1 MSIAARGRVR
11 RTRWGEIAERDLPPL
26 HWWALMVRVSKVRPG
41 SIAEELEIVPGTELL
56 SVNGRELRDFLDWEF
71 LAADEELLLE
81 ARLPSGED
89 VVYEIERPEGE
100 AIGVELAPPTV
111 RRCANRCEF
120 CFIEGL
126 PQGLRKNLYVRDD
139 DYRLSF
145 AYGNFATL
153 SNVKERD
160 IERILEYRLSPLYVS
175 VHATPWEA
183 RKVLLN
189 NPRVPDI
196 VAQLTR
202 LADGGIQ
209 FHCQMVIVPG
219 LNDGT
224 VLEQSLTD
232 LWSLG
237 DAVLSVAIVPVG
249 LTQFS
254 HLYTGAPMD
263 AGRASTLLAVT
274 DRWSA
279 RARLERGGPWV
290 FGSDELYLLAGRPLP
305 SAEHY
310 GDFAQIEN
318 GVGAVTSLRD
328 RVRAGLTALPDLT
341 GRRIGVVTGV
351 SMAPLMPELLNQL
364 ANASGAAFE
373 LIRVENSLFGPTTT
387 TAGLLVGA
395 DMRRAL
401 ADRHDLDLALIPAES
416 INEDGVFLDEDS
428 FIAVREAMPMP
439 VYPSYDFID
448 VLSAEEGAPRAR
460 TRKDH
465 VAA

>member
-1 MSIAARGRVR
+1 MPVATAGFRH
-11 RTRWGEIAERDLPPL
+11 T
-26 HWWALMVRVSKVRPG
+26 MVRVSKVRAG
-41 SIAEELEIVPGTELL
+41 SIAEELEIIPGTELL
-56 SVNGRELRDFLDWEF
+56 TVNGRELRDFLDWEF
-71 LAADEELLLE
+71 LAADDELVLE
-81 ARLPSGED
+81 ARLPTGEE

-160 IERILEYRLSPLYVS
+160 IERILEYRLSPLYIS

-183 RKVLLN
+183 RKILLN

-196 VAQLTR
+196 VAQLSR
-202 LADGGIQ
+202 LAGGGIQ
-209 FHCQMVIVPG
+209 FHCQIVVVPG
-219 LNDGT
+219 LNDGE
-224 VLEQSLTD
+224 VLEQSLAD
-232 LWSLG
+232 LWSFG

-254 HLYTGAPMD
+254 HLYTGKSMD
-263 AGRASTLLAVT
+263 AACARGLLQVT
-274 DRWSA
+274 EGWAA
-279 RARLERGGPWV
+279 RARAERGATWV
-290 FGSDELYLLAGRPLP
+290 FGSDELYLLAGQELP
-305 SAEHY
+305 DESHY

-318 GVGAVTSLRD
+318 GVGAVTSLRR
-328 RVRAGLTALPDLT
+328 RVRAGLPALPRLD

-351 SMAPLMPELLNQL
+351 SMGPLMPELLDRL
-364 ANASGAAFE
+364 RGATGARFE
-373 LIRVENSLFGPTTT
+373 LIVVENSLFGPTTT

-401 ADRHDLDLALIPAES
+401 AGRYDLDLALIPAES
-416 INEDGVFLDEDS
+416 INDDGVFLDDES
-428 FIAVREAMPMP
+428 FLAVRESLPMP
-439 VYPSYDFID
+439 VYPSYDFVD
-448 VLSAEEGAPRAR
+448 VLGHERGAGRAR
-460 TRKDH
+460 TRDDD
-465 VAA
+465 AAA

>member
-1 MSIAARGRVR
+1 
-11 RTRWGEIAERDLPPL
+11 
-26 HWWALMVRVSKVRPG
+26 MVRVSKVRAG
-41 SIAEELEIVPGTELL
+41 SIADELEIVPGTELL

-71 LAADEELLLE
+71 LAADDELLLE
-81 ARLPSGED
+81 ARLPSGEA

-100 AIGVELAPPTV
+100 AIGVELVPPTV

-126 PQGLRKNLYVRDD
+126 PAGLRKNLYVRDD

-153 SNVKERD
+153 SNVKDRD

-183 RKVLLN
+183 RKILLN

-202 LADGGIQ
+202 LAEGGIQ
-209 FHCQMVIVPG
+209 FHGQMVIVPG
-219 LNDGT
+219 LNDGA

-254 HLYTGAPMD
+254 HLYTGTPMD
-263 AGRASTLLAVT
+263 AAKAAVLLDVT
-274 DRWSA
+274 HRWSA
-279 RARLERGGPWV
+279 RAQRERGENWV

-305 SAEHY
+305 DAEHY

-318 GVGAVTSLRD
+318 GVGAVTSLRQ
-328 RVRAGLTALPDLT
+328 RVRRGLTSLPRLD

-351 SMAPLMPELLNQL
+351 SMAPLMPELLDQL
-364 ANASGAAFE
+364 RQTTGAEFD

-395 DMRRAL
+395 DIRRAL
-401 ADRHDLDLALIPAES
+401 ADRADLDLALIPAET
-416 INEDGVFLDEDS
+416 INEDGIFLDDES

-448 VLSAEEGAPRAR
+448 VLSGEREARPVR
-460 TRKDH
+460 TREGD
-465 VAA
+465 AAA